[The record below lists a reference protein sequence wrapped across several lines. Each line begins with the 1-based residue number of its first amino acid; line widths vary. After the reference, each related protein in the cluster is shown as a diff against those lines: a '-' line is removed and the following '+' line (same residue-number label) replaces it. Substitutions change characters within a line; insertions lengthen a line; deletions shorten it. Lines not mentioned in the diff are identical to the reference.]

1 MFLNIIGIIAIIVGP
16 VSAVIITLWHQDRKQ
31 KIGEKNRLFL
41 TLMAHRKTLP
51 PNPEWVNALNV
62 IDVVFSD
69 NPNIV
74 THWHDFY
81 NLLHADMEKTQQQR
95 DHKYL
100 ELLSAMAK
108 VLDYPSLSQTDIDK
122 FYIPKAYGDQY
133 EISAKIQKE
142 WLRVL
147 ENSARFV
154 VAELTDNQ
162 KSSQ

>member
-108 VLDYPSLSQTDIDK
+108 VLDYPS
-122 FYIPKAYGDQY
+122 
-133 EISAKIQKE
+133 
-142 WLRVL
+142 
-147 ENSARFV
+147 
-154 VAELTDNQ
+154 
-162 KSSQ
+162 